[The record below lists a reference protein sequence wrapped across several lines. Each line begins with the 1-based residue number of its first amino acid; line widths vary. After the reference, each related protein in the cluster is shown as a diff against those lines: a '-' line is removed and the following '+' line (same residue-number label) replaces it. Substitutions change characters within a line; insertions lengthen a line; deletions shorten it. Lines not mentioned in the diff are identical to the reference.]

1 MLAQS
6 KSCFSMAPDE
16 FVSLV
21 QSLSVASKML
31 KKPEL
36 AMVYSL
42 ADVFSSYSN
51 LKWER
56 LLAAYP
62 DAPSLAV
69 YMSGGWSADVSS
81 WSQKLIGD
89 NVVRR
94 RGQLHWEFLLQRG
107 ILKILTGDDRIEVA
121 VKLSEPICLTSGR
134 KAWNFFTA
142 GCAFLPVPRS
152 LGARGITISAHLY
165 DGALFSPLRKHFTAR
180 SELCYSDDY
189 GIETGP
195 LRPNLQATDWVLG
208 VKCVSHGCSNA
219 VVWGL
224 KTACPKRRP

>member
-1 MLAQS
+1 MLGQS

-152 LGARGITISAHLY
+152 LGGKR
-165 DGALFSPLRKHFTAR
+165 
-180 SELCYSDDY
+180 DY
-189 GIETGP
+189 
-195 LRPNLQATDWVLG
+195 
-208 VKCVSHGCSNA
+208 H
-219 VVWGL
+219 
-224 KTACPKRRP
+224 